1 MKTLIIYSSFHHG
14 NTEKIAKVLADELNA
29 KMVKTEDQE
38 TNNWDEYELIG
49 FGSGIYNGKHH
60 KSIIQLVE
68 KLPAVKGKK
77 AFVFS
82 TSGILRNY
90 NKSLKETLTAKGF
103 QVVGDFACKALDT
116 FGFLK
121 LIGGLNKSRP
131 NEEDYKKAREFAQG
145 LTFS

>member
-1 MKTLIIYSSFHHG
+1 MKTLIIYHSFHHG

-38 TNNWDEYELIG
+38 TNNWDEYALIG

-60 KSIIQLVE
+60 KSIMQLVE

-82 TSGILRNY
+82 TSGVLRNY
-90 NKSLKETLTAKGF
+90 NKSLKEMLTAKGF
-103 QVVGDFACKALDT
+103 QIVGDFSCKALDT
-116 FGFLK
+116 FGPLK
-121 LIGGLNKSRP
+121 FIGGLNKSRP
-131 NEEDYKKAREFAQG
+131 NEEDYQKAREFAQG
-145 LTFS
+145 ITFS

>member
-38 TNNWDEYELIG
+38 TKNWDEYALIG

-103 QVVGDFACKALDT
+103 QIVGDFSCKALDT
-116 FGFLK
+116 FGPLK
-121 LIGGLNKSRP
+121 FIGGLNKSRP
-131 NEEDYKKAREFAQG
+131 NEEDYQKAREFAQG